1 VAAGDGEEKVA
12 SPYRRW
18 KGAAREE
25 LSGGGAEAI
34 CCMSPSEESR
44 AGSSG
49 GHISY
54 PDVHDC
60 SFVIEKALEPE
71 VWDALM
77 QCIGGPTCRHAVL
90 FTCHIRDREPFI
102 VRSDGA

>member
-1 VAAGDGEEKVA
+1 MAAGDGEEKVA

-34 CCMSPSEESR
+34 CCISPLEESR

-49 GHISY
+49 
-54 PDVHDC
+54 V
-60 SFVIEKALEPE
+60 
-71 VWDALM
+71 
-77 QCIGGPTCRHAVL
+77 
-90 FTCHIRDREPFI
+90 
-102 VRSDGA
+102 